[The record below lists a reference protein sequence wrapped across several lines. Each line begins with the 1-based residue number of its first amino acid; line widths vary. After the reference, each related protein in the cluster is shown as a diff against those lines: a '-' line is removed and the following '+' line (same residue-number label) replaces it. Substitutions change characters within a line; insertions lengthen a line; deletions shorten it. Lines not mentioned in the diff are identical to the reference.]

1 MSRASAGSPELDDEA
16 ARLLPLLRPYDPGA
30 VFQWLYPSI
39 APKQLIA
46 SMRAID
52 GELGQSHPPKTF
64 AHDWQPLR
72 TALELL
78 DAIASKRRVS
88 TPIEAVVNGL
98 RRLTSPYF
106 NWAPCA
112 CLLTLQELRGQCR
125 SPGSR
130 RLLRALQKH
139 YVAVLDLGAELGSV
153 HGFHDWL
160 KCATKTETRSFLAR
174 LAGFQRTAGEPKTRS
189 GAPSKR
195 PVDSFFH
202 YLDGLARTRE
212 ASPNPPTD
220 AAEASWI
227 VISSCVYGLDA
238 NEWKKWSSAISSRC
252 RHPGVKRIIDELDEP
267 KRRDERNRLESL
279 LRGYVGDL

>member
-39 APKQLIA
+39 APKQLLA

-52 GELGQSHPPKTF
+52 GEFGSSHAPKTF
-64 AHDWQPLR
+64 AHNWQPLR
-72 TALELL
+72 TALELV

-88 TPIEAVVNGL
+88 APIEAVVNGF

-153 HGFHDWL
+153 DGFHDWL

-174 LAGFQRTAGEPKTRS
+174 LAGFQRSAGELKTRS

-195 PVDSFFH
+195 PVNSLFH

-227 VISSCVYGLDA
+227 VISSSVFGLDT
-238 NEWKKWSSAISSRC
+238 NEWKKWRLVISSRT
-252 RHPGVKRIIDELDEP
+252 RHIGVGRIIDQIEP
-267 KRRDERNRLESL
+267 IERREGPHRLESF
-279 LRGYVGDL
+279 LRRYVGDL